1 MFTLY
6 NFLILGR
13 FHQYDGVIRVKEAK
27 EGCTYLY
34 YHYTGQEDSRY
45 RKELHKDAV
54 LSANAFL
61 PVWQT
66 VIKPSSGCSGEEMIM
81 RIQFVLKGLQK
92 TYQIL
97 NITDDKF
104 LQPFREVISACRYL
118 VDVSSFVDHLSKGNV
133 SFCHHLASVVR
144 LLFTF

>member
-6 NFLILGR
+6 DFLILGR
-13 FHQYDGVIRVKEAK
+13 FHQYDGVIRVKENK
-27 EGCTYLY
+27 GLSY
-34 YHYTGQEDSRY
+34 YYHHYTGQEDSRY
-45 RKELHKDAV
+45 RKELHKDAA
-54 LSANAFL
+54 LSADVFL

-66 VIKPSSGCSGEEMIM
+66 VNKPSPGCSGEEMIM
-81 RIQFVLKGLQK
+81 RIRSVLKGLQK
-92 TYQIL
+92 TYWML

-118 VDVSSFVDHLSKGNV
+118 VDVSFFLAHLSKGNV
-133 SFCHHLASVVR
+133 SFCHHLASVVC